1 MTASVEEWRGEL
13 IGIDTLALAADP
25 DVPDR
30 HAAKVALG
38 LNARAEPDGPG
49 PHCGWC
55 GRTSPAGGLED
66 QSLGGPQV
74 HECVDSA
81 GCQAARSQREGWW
94 IDKQYKLWH
103 VDLDKI
109 RRVQDY
115 ERQMA
120 LKTQYGGGIYSLTD
134 PLELAALSDIRAM
147 ADQRATGYEEL
158 FVRVGEQL
166 ELTAPSQPAA
176 PEIRPEPV
184 KFDPWGHTLAAAHNR
199 THLLGHHLQQ
209 KGVHD
214 AASAMAHRDVQD
226 QG

>member
-1 MTASVEEWRGEL
+1 MNASTQR
-13 IGIDTLALAADP
+13 
-25 DVPDR
+25 
-30 HAAKVALG
+30 
-38 LNARAEPDGPG
+38 
-49 PHCGWC
+49 
-55 GRTSPAGGLED
+55 
-66 QSLGGPQV
+66 
-74 HECVDSA
+74 

-109 RRVQDY
+109 RRVQGL
-115 ERQMA
+115 RA
-120 LKTQYGGGIYSLTD
+120 PRWPLKTQYGGGIYSLTD
-134 PLELAALSDIRAM
+134 PAGDWPPCLTIRAM

-226 QG
+226 QGCSR